1 MKKTFQLSIIA
12 AALMVSHAYAAPVWE
27 GPTGTGSGLSNAIGG
42 QTNYANVPSTAN
54 GIILGQLNDVDNTSI
69 GMGYNSN
76 AMGQNGFAAGT
87 NNEATGDS
95 SIAISAEA
103 HARGESS
110 IAVGSWINA
119 NDTQSTAV
127 GTGINVNKANSV
139 AVGNSQNVYDENAT
153 AVGGHSEVRGNQSSS
168 FGDWAW
174 ASGGNGATAVGSQTW
189 ANAENAIT
197 IGYNAETGGQN
208 AVRMGA
214 ESAGSGLN
222 SVVIGSHATGTAENV
237 VQLGSGSGG
246 AVGATAGVPGTSIAD
261 DKNSVAIGYGSDTQ
275 GQGASSENT
284 VSVGGLLGGAIRRI
298 TQVADGVDNMD
309 AINVSQLKRE
319 IAKIG
324 VGAQLI
330 DHADTLLTTEKTE
343 RIAGDKDLADKLAVE
358 IAARQQVVDDEA
370 KERANADIALSTA
383 IGNEA
388 KLRAAADD
396 AEKDARIAGDAA
408 TKAERIEVVN
418 AERDARILAINNEA
432 TLRANA
438 DAQETADRI
447 AGDTAE
453 RDARIAAI
461 TNEATLRADADTAEK
476 NARIAGDAMTKAER
490 IAAVNAER
498 DARIAGDTALAQ
510 RIDAEAATRK
520 AEVNRLDGR
529 LNQASRRLDDIEKS
543 AYRGVAITLAAQQ
556 AVPNIRSG
564 QVAVFAG
571 VGHFEGETAGSV
583 GLVTSFFASRVSLSG
598 SVGYAGGNEVGSR
611 IGLSYAF

>member
-1 MKKTFQLSIIA
+1 MSYSWDLAVVAQLVQQLS
-12 AALMVSHAYAAPVWE
+12 
-27 GPTGTGSGLSNAIGG
+27 
-42 QTNYANVPSTAN
+42 
-54 GIILGQLNDVDNTSI
+54 
-69 GMGYNSN
+69 
-76 AMGQNGFAAGT
+76 
-87 NNEATGDS
+87 
-95 SIAISAEA
+95 
-103 HARGESS
+103 
-110 IAVGSWINA
+110 
-119 NDTQSTAV
+119 
-127 GTGINVNKANSV
+127 
-139 AVGNSQNVYDENAT
+139 
-153 AVGGHSEVRGNQSSS
+153 
-168 FGDWAW
+168 
-174 ASGGNGATAVGSQTW
+174 
-189 ANAENAIT
+189 
-197 IGYNAETGGQN
+197 
-208 AVRMGA
+208 
-214 ESAGSGLN
+214 
-222 SVVIGSHATGTAENV
+222 
-237 VQLGSGSGG
+237 
-246 AVGATAGVPGTSIAD
+246 VPGTSIAD

-275 GQGASSENT
+275 GQGANSENT

-358 IAARQQVVDDEA
+358 IAARQQAVDDEA

-408 TKAERIEVVN
+408 TKAERIEAVN

-432 TLRANA
+432 MLRANA

-453 RDARIAAI
+453 KNARIAAI

-498 DARIAGDTALAQ
+498 DARIEGDTALAQ
-510 RIDAEAATRK
+510 RIEAEAATRK

-543 AYRGVAITLAAQQ
+543 AYRGVAIALAAQQ

>member
-1 MKKTFQLSIIA
+1 MKKTFQLSVIA
-12 AALMVSHAYAAPVWE
+12 VALMASNAYAAPVWE
-27 GPTGTGSGLSNAIGG
+27 GPAGTGTGLSNAMGG
-42 QTNYANVPSTAN
+42 ETNYANVDPSAN
-54 GIILGQLNDVDNTSI
+54 GIILGQLNDVDNTST
-69 GMGYNSN
+69 GLGYNSN
-76 AMGQNGFAAGT
+76 AMGKDSFAAGT

-119 NDTQSTAV
+119 NDTNSTAV

-168 FGDWAW
+168 LGDWSW

-189 ANAENAIT
+189 ANAENATT

-214 ESAGSGLN
+214 ESSGSGLS
-222 SVVIGSHATGTAENV
+222 SVVIGSHATGNVEDV

-246 AVGATAGVPGTSIAD
+246 AVGATAGVPVTSIAD

-275 GQGASSENT
+275 GQGASGDNT

-298 TQVADGVDNMD
+298 TGVADGINNMD
-309 AINVSQLKRE
+309 AINVSQLNRE

-324 VGAQLI
+324 AGAQLI
-330 DHADTLLTTEKTE
+330 AHADTLLSTEKAE

-358 IAARQQVVDDEA
+358 VAARQKAVDDEA
-370 KERANADIALSTA
+370 KERANADAVLSTA
-383 IGNEA
+383 IDNEA

-408 TKAERIEVVN
+408 TKAERIAVVN
-418 AERDARILAINNEA
+418 AERDARIAAVDNEA
-432 TLRANA
+432 KLRAAA
-438 DAQETADRI
+438 DA
-447 AGDTAE
+447 
-453 RDARIAAI
+453 
-461 TNEATLRADADTAEK
+461 AEK
-476 NARIAGDAMTKAER
+476 EARIAGDATTKAER

-498 DARIAGDTALAQ
+498 DARVAGDAALGQ
-510 RIDAEAATRK
+510 RIDVEAATRT
-520 AEVNRLDGR
+520 AEFNRLDGR
-529 LNQASRRLDDIEKS
+529 INQAAKRLDDFEKS
-543 AYRGVAITLAAQQ
+543 AYRGVAMALAAQQ

-564 QVAVFAG
+564 QVALFAG
-571 VGHFEGETAGSV
+571 VGHYEGETAGSV
-583 GLVTSFFASRVSLSG
+583 GLVTSFIANRVSLSG
-598 SVGYAGGNEVGSR
+598 AVGFAGGNEVGGR
-611 IGLSYAF
+611 VGLSYSF